1 MAYIVVFLG
10 GGLGAALRHGINL
23 AVARMLGGGFPYA
36 TFFINVTGSFVMG
49 LVAAWFAY
57 ETFFTKDQLWI
68 TITAVGVVYCVWN
81 FFLRYP
87 QDPPVTPPGTTGGG
101 TGPAAPSGSPDS
113 NSGDAPKA

>member
-1 MAYIVVFLG
+1 MALNQKDTDFFRPMWRRVVVT
-10 GGLGAALRHGINL
+10 
-23 AVARMLGGGFPYA
+23 AV
-36 TFFINVTGSFVMG
+36 
-49 LVAAWFAY
+49 VAAWFAY